1 MKRHIVVFSEPTSL
15 SKQLKCVTG
24 CRRHDMFAWFLV
36 AVVESEFTDNEG
48 TLEDISEEIARLN
61 REMDGYLVAIRTVA
75 DFHRTCTTA

>member
-1 MKRHIVVFSEPTSL
+1 
-15 SKQLKCVTG
+15 
-24 CRRHDMFAWFLV
+24 MFAWFLV